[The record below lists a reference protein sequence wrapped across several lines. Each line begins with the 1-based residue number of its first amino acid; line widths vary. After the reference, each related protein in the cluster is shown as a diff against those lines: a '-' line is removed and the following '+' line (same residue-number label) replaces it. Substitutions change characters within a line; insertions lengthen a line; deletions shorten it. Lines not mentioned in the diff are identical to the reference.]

1 MSILYILIGIILSF
15 IAVTSSDDI
24 FDHCIKYREIVRK
37 VIRDYYTIMENYFIH
52 KLLKL

>member
-1 MSILYILIGIILSF
+1 MFILYILIGIILSF
-15 IAVTSSDDI
+15 IAVTSSDDV

-37 VIRDYYTIMENYFIH
+37 VIRDYYAITEDYFIH